1 MSAATAR
8 EGRRRTLAVD
18 VAAALGTV
26 GRLVKYL
33 GLAFIFPSAL
43 ALGYGEPVWPFLA
56 AGAATAVFG
65 LLLELVPGGERHV
78 GAREGFLIIALLWL
92 VAAASSGLPY
102 VFSGVD
108 QLSSPVDAYFE
119 GMSGFTTTGA
129 SVVSD
134 LESLPRSIVM
144 WRQFTV
150 WLGGIGIIVLALAVL
165 PRLRV
170 GGRQLFEAEITG
182 PDTESL
188 TATIRAT
195 ARRFV
200 RLYFALTVLMFLV
213 LGFLGWSGI
222 DERMNSFEAAA
233 HTFATMGTGGFS
245 TQTRSMEVFAP
256 VTQWIVVVFLVAAG
270 TNYALM
276 FHGLVRR
283 RVRVFARDEEFRLYI
298 LIMLAAAALLFAE
311 LWAEGIAR
319 GEEAVRFAV
328 FQSVSTTTTAG
339 FANADYNNWTVL
351 TSVTVVALM
360 FCGACAGST
369 TGSIKVVRHLL
380 VGRILRRELD
390 LTVHP
395 DLVSSIRMNGVV
407 VEDRTLRAVYVFVLL
422 YIGFFAAGALALL
435 LDAARTDLGLSAFE
449 GIASSATMLGNNGPS
464 FGFAG
469 PMGSFEPFSDVS
481 KLLMIGLMWIGRLEI
496 VPIVLLFTRS
506 YWRP

>member
-18 VAAALGTV
+18 VAAALGLV

-33 GLAFIFPSAL
+33 GLAFLFPAAL

-92 VAAASSGLPY
+92 VAAASSGL
-102 VFSGVD
+102 
-108 QLSSPVDAYFE
+108 LTSSRAWTSSRAPSTPTSKACP
-119 GMSGFTTTGA
+119 GSRPPARAWSPT
-129 SVVSD
+129 SKP
-134 LESLPRSIVM
+134 PRSIVM

-233 HTFATMGTGGFS
+233 HTFATMGTGGFDAAAVDGGL
-245 TQTRSMEVFAP
+245 RPGHAVDRGRVPRGGRDELRAHVPRARAP
-256 VTQWIVVVFLVAAG
+256 
-270 TNYALM
+270 
-276 FHGLVRR
+276 
-283 RVRVFARDEEFRLYI
+283 RVRVFARDEEFRL
-298 LIMLAAAALLFAE
+298 LHPDHARRGGAAVRRAL
-311 LWAEGIAR
+311 GRRNGAR
-319 GEEAVRFAV
+319 EEAVRFAV

-390 LTVHP
+390 LTVHR
-395 DLVSSIRMNGVV
+395 I
-407 VEDRTLRAVYVFVLL
+407 
-422 YIGFFAAGALALL
+422 
-435 LDAARTDLGLSAFE
+435 
-449 GIASSATMLGNNGPS
+449 SSARY
-464 FGFAG
+464 A
-469 PMGSFEPFSDVS
+469 
-481 KLLMIGLMWIGRLEI
+481 
-496 VPIVLLFTRS
+496 
-506 YWRP
+506 